1 MMKEIKNG
9 VQPTDRIFIQK
20 FWNKGL
26 RFCLKKYIMSVNERL
41 QKILIDLEDSISYKD
56 WDMVESAK
64 DELTFLIDDIDEGEY
79 PNEDYDDE
87 Y

>member
-1 MMKEIKNG
+1 
-9 VQPTDRIFIQK
+9 
-20 FWNKGL
+20 
-26 RFCLKKYIMSVNERL
+26 MSVNERL

-56 WDMVESAK
+56 WAMVESAK

-79 PNEDYDDE
+79 PNEDYDAE

>member
-1 MMKEIKNG
+1 
-9 VQPTDRIFIQK
+9 
-20 FWNKGL
+20 
-26 RFCLKKYIMSVNERL
+26 MSVNERL

>member
-1 MMKEIKNG
+1 
-9 VQPTDRIFIQK
+9 
-20 FWNKGL
+20 
-26 RFCLKKYIMSVNERL
+26 MSVNERL

-56 WDMVESAK
+56 WAMVESAK